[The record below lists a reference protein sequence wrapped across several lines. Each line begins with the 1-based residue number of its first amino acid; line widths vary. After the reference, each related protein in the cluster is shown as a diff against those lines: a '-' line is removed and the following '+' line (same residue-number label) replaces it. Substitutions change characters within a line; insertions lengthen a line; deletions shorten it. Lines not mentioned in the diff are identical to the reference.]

1 MTDITGLCWPSQRAA
16 EGLELLA
23 RAAGFPHRA
32 AARSDDGAANAADLD
47 ASLQSAAARLELDI
61 ESVDASC
68 GEIDSLLRSAG
79 PAVIRAG
86 ADALVF
92 LLRRRGS
99 RLIVIGPDHRESSV
113 LVKTLRHVLV
123 DSESAPLVAEAE
135 KLVEEAAV
143 RPSNRSA
150 VARALVEERLKA
162 RRLRGIWLLRIPSG
176 ASFGAQIAS
185 VGARRQL
192 VLLALA
198 HTSQYGLWIAAWW
211 LLGRAALQG
220 RLDTSWLSAW
230 TLALLTLVPLQ
241 LAALW
246 LQGRVAISVGAL
258 LKQRLLTGAFSLEP
272 EEVRREGAGHLL
284 GRVIEAEAV
293 ESLAL
298 GGGFMALLA
307 ALELLVAACV
317 LAVASPLL
325 SMLLVLWTA
334 AAAALAWIFFRR
346 RLGWV
351 RMRIAL
357 TLDLIEG
364 MIGHRTRIAQ
374 VQRADWH
381 RGEDETLERYVH
393 ASAAMDRAAV
403 SLLAVVPRGWI
414 LVGLFGLSPLFVSGQ
429 DGGAAAPA
437 LAIGLGGILLGF
449 KAFHRLTAGIWSLAG
464 AAIAWQQTAPV
475 FRAAARRRS
484 EPAATVS
491 KTDAKPAVVL
501 DATDLRYTHT
511 GRSQPVLRGCTLSL
525 TAGERVILQ
534 GASGCGKSTL
544 ASLLSGLRSPQ
555 SGLLLADGLDRH
567 TLGLDGWRRRVVLVP
582 QFHENHLALG
592 SVAFNLLMGAE
603 WPASEEDFARAERVL
618 RELGLGETLDR
629 MPSGLLQTI
638 GETGWQLSHGERS
651 RVYLA
656 RALLQ
661 QPDVLILDESF
672 AQLDPENMHLA
683 LDAVVS
689 RGTAVLLIAHP

>member
-1 MTDITGLCWPSQRAA
+1 MSDVAALCWPARRTS

-32 AARSDDGAANAADLD
+32 NQRAFESEAHAIDPD
-47 ASLQSAAARLELDI
+47 ALLKSAAARLGLEADA
-61 ESVDASC
+61 VDASF
-68 GEIDSLLRSAG
+68 GETEPVLRAAG
-79 PAVIRAG
+79 PAVIRIG
-86 ADALVF
+86 PDAFVF
-92 LLRRRGS
+92 LVRRRGS
-99 RLIVIGPDHRESSV
+99 RLVVIAPDHRETVMPLASLRRV
-113 LVKTLRHVLV
+113 LI
-123 DSESAPLVAEAE
+123 EPEAGPLAAEAE
-135 KLVEEAAV
+135 RLVDEAAV
-143 RPSNRSA
+143 RPARRA
-150 VARALVEERLKA
+150 KVAKALVEDRLRSKRLKG
-162 RRLRGIWLLRIPSG
+162 LWLLRLPSS
-176 ASFGAQIAS
+176 ASFGAQAAS

-192 VLLALA
+192 ALLALA
-198 HTSQYGLWIAAWW
+198 HVSQYGLWIATWW
-211 LLGRAALQG
+211 LLGRAALEG
-220 RLDTSWLSAW
+220 RLDASWLSAW
-230 TLALLTLVPLQ
+230 TLALFTLVPLQ

-258 LKQRLLTGAFSLEP
+258 LKQRLLAGAFALES
-272 EEVRREGAGHLL
+272 EDVRREGAGHLL

-307 ALELLVAACV
+307 VLELVVAASV

-325 SMLLVLWTA
+325 AFLLVVWTGA
-334 AAAALAWIFFRR
+334 TAALAWIFFRK

-357 TLDLIEG
+357 TLDLIEA
-364 MIGHRTRIAQ
+364 MIGHRTRVAQ
-374 VQRADWH
+374 LRPSAWH
-381 RGEDETLERYVH
+381 AGEDESLERYVQ

-414 LVGLFGLSPLFVSGQ
+414 LLGLLGLAPVFVSGA
-429 DGGAAAPA
+429 GGASAPA

-464 AAIAWQQTAPV
+464 AAIAWRQTAPV
-475 FRAAARRRS
+475 FRAATRRQP
-484 EPAATVS
+484 EPVASAATD
-491 KTDAKPAVVL
+491 DAPATVVL
-501 DATDLRYTHT
+501 EASDLRFTHA
-511 GRSQPVLRGCTLSL
+511 GRNQPVLRGCNLAMA
-525 TAGERVILQ
+525 AGERVILQ
-534 GASGCGKSTL
+534 GPSGCGKSTL
-544 ASLLSGLRSPQ
+544 ASVLAGLRPPQ
-555 SGLLLADGLDRH
+555 SGLLLAHGLDRH
-567 TLGLDGWRRRVVLVP
+567 TLGLDGWRKRVVLVP

-592 SVAFNLLMGAE
+592 SLAFNVLMGAE
-603 WPASEEDFARAERVL
+603 WPASEEDLARAEGIL
-618 RELGLGETLDR
+618 RELGLGATLDR
-629 MPSGLLQTI
+629 MPSGLLQTV

-656 RALLQ
+656 RALVQ

-689 RGTAVLLIAHP
+689 RGSAVLVIAHP